1 MKNTTYEV
9 IAIEKLTPDP
19 KQPRQHIDD
28 EAVKEMAISIQ
39 NEGLINPIEI
49 DEDFVIVT
57 GELRLKAAKIAGL
70 TEVPVK
76 ILENLSLKNRHIRQM
91 QENLHHNSM
100 SAYDTAVGLNNVRIS
115 LPGTAIGDKKEKGG
129 YRHGT
134 QGIKELHELFGMPET
149 TISEFLSLLKA
160 KGPLMEALKDPSFQR
175 TKVAAIKKAPKKYQK
190 EFEQLIAT
198 QKNIPRDT
206 VRLIVKA
213 LRRADKYGQD
223 ANAEILLNENFEGL
237 SVIDAAAKINGIVP
251 DKASKTKKTTD
262 VDKLISEKAID
273 LVELLNKH
281 PLGRFDD
288 YHRPLV
294 RERLMT
300 LGICLEKYFKGTG
313 NDLAITQSRLVDV
326 HELSAS

>member
-1 MKNTTYEV
+1 MTYKV

-28 EAVKEMAISIQ
+28 EAVNEMAVSIQ

-76 ILENLSLKNRHIRQM
+76 VLENLSLQKRHIRQM

-100 SAYDTAVGLNNVRIS
+100 SAYDTAVALNSVRIS
-115 LPGTAIGDKKEKGG
+115 LPSTATDAKKESGG
-129 YRHGT
+129 FRHGT
-134 QGIKELHELFGMPET
+134 PGIKELHDLFGMPET

-160 KGPLMEALKDPSFQR
+160 KGALKEALKDPSFQR

-198 QKNIPRDT
+198 QKSIPRDT
-206 VRLIVKA
+206 VRHIVKA
-213 LRRADKYGQD
+213 LRRAEKYGED

-237 SVIDAAAKINGIVP
+237 SVADAVAKINKIFP
-251 DKASKTKKTTD
+251 EKSKNKKPTGVVELT
-262 VDKLISEKAID
+262 SEKVIE
-273 LVELLNKH
+273 LIELLNKH
-281 PLGRFDD
+281 PLGSLDD
-288 YHRPLV
+288 YHRPLMI
-294 RERLMT
+294 EKLTT
-300 LGICLEKYFKGTG
+300 LGACLKKYFRGTG
-313 NDLAITQSRLVDV
+313 EDMEITQDNLFVA